1 MQKIEIEFM
10 LQKLANKYK
19 VKQLTAK
26 EFCTQWNL
34 YWAMLPRPTVDN
46 KGQQEYNNSYVRP
59 IFISQRSCQQVKPEL
74 QNCSENVQRR

>member
-46 KGQQEYNNSYVRP
+46 KGQ
-59 IFISQRSCQQVKPEL
+59 
-74 QNCSENVQRR
+74 